1 LGESEYVRIKDNYY
15 KALSIMNELNG
26 IEIDRLH
33 MNAPCQWS
41 DLTDRHDTA
50 ILQRFQN
57 IHETYLK
64 SGKSREKY
72 MQRIEI
78 EFKNDNLNK

>member
-1 LGESEYVRIKDNYY
+1 MS
-15 KALSIMNELNG
+15 ELNG
-26 IEIDRLH
+26 IEIDRIH

-41 DLTDRHDTA
+41 DLTDRHDTD

-72 MQRIEI
+72 MQRIDI
-78 EFKNDNLNK
+78 EFRNDNLNKQDIELIDAFFEHKRWLK